1 MMQRVLIDLVLA
13 GLWLP
18 QMAAGA
24 TLTVHVSDIRKDEGM
39 LRVAVCDRD
48 HFTEAECAYKGA
60 AAPENGAAT
69 ITIRDIPPGV
79 YAVQAY
85 ADTNNNDTLDTN
97 WIGWPKEG
105 MGFSNDAQMHHG
117 PPDYD
122 AAAIKLSEPG
132 GTIRFPM
139 QYF

>member
-1 MMQRVLIDLVLA
+1 MQRLLMGLMLA

-18 QMAAGA
+18 ALAGAA
-24 TLTVHVSDIRKDEGM
+24 TLTVEVTGLKNNTGVV
-39 LRVAVCDRD
+39 RVAVCDRD

-60 AAPENGAAT
+60 AAPENGAAAVT
-69 ITIRDIPPGV
+69 IGDIPPGV

-85 ADTNNNDTLDTN
+85 ADTNDNDTLDTN

-105 MGFSNDAQMHHG
+105 MGFSNDAKMHHG

-122 AAAIKLSEPG
+122 AAAIKLREPG
-132 GTIRFPM
+132 GTIRFAM